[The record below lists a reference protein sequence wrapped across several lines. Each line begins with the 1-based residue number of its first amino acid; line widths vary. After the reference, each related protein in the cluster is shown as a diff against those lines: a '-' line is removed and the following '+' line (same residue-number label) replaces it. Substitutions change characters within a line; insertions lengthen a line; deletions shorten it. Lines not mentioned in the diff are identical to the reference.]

1 MLTSIVLAG
10 SGSGMPLKYISS
22 CEIDLNADNATDIA
36 FLVETLKGR
45 ELIVL
50 MKSVEGYDTFL
61 VTTGKANMHLS
72 CRFGDSI
79 KETLA
84 AGGTG
89 KEYKTPGTYIQLIQ
103 PETSSVVYFWD
114 NNKFR
119 EVWTSD

>member
-50 MKSVEGYDTFL
+50 MKSVEGYDAFL
-61 VTTGKANMHLS
+61 VTTGKANMHLLP
-72 CRFGDSI
+72 RA
-79 KETLA
+79 L
-84 AGGTG
+84 
-89 KEYKTPGTYIQLIQ
+89 
-103 PETSSVVYFWD
+103 
-114 NNKFR
+114 NR
-119 EVWTSD
+119 